1 MERFYQ
7 MIGVALVSVVLML
20 SLQKQGKDVALLLSV
35 LVCSMVAILAA
46 EFLEP
51 VVRFIQKMQ
60 QLGSLDEGYLET
72 LLKVVGICFTA
83 EIAGHI
89 CEDAGTAALGKILQF
104 LAGAAILYLSLPML
118 NGLLELVEG
127 ILEQV

>member
-7 MIGVALVSVVLML
+7 MIGAVLVSVVLIL
-20 SLQKQGKDVALLLSV
+20 SLQKQGKDIALLLSV

-51 VVRFIQKMQ
+51 VVRFIKKLQH
-60 QLGSLDEGYLET
+60 LGSVDEGYLET
-72 LLKVVGICFTA
+72 LLKVVGICFTT
-83 EIAGHI
+83 EIACHI
-89 CEDAGTAALGKILQF
+89 CEDSGNAALGKILQF

-127 ILEQV
+127 ILEQI